1 MKNHLAASRTLLC
14 AALFLILGSVVNA
27 QAPGDPN
34 APPAYGVAMRLQAE
48 AHAARTAGS
57 VQIAHNRAYQ
67 AVLQFQQVVKSR
79 TYSHTPYAR
88 EALRQQAVLEESF
101 LSDKNA
107 AIQSLQ
113 TLHNTFPDDQAVL
126 PQIQRVGNALDKWN
140 STFIQPVL
148 APSSFTVA
156 FHNLG
161 AGLYHVMDFLVSLTG
176 RQSWSYFVAILLVSV
191 LVKLALTPLSN
202 KQYGSMKE
210 MQKLQPYMAELQ
222 AKHKNDKE
230 LLGRKM
236 MELYKEHSIN
246 PAAGCI
252 TMLPTIPIMYLLYY
266 MIRLYQ
272 YQFSHGTFLWIGSG
286 LAHLFPN
293 ILGINLGQADW
304 PLLILYAGSMYIT
317 QRMTI
322 QPSMDPQQAETQKMM
337 TIMTPFM
344 TTYFFYQYHLPSAF
358 VLYYLIFNILSTSQQ
373 KYYMRKRAGDAP
385 PAGSGGGDGGS
396 KRIPLLPVGSGGG
409 QSRPA
414 LNGSRE
420 GNGNGNGSRRVST
433 GRTVSLAEAKEEE
446 DAAGSNLSPLR
457 NGTAPTARGVIAPK
471 KVHPKKKRR

>member
-1 MKNHLAASRTLLC
+1 MKNCLAASRILLC
-14 AALFLILGSVVNA
+14 AAFFLTSGVAASA

-34 APPAYGVAMRLQAE
+34 SPPAYGVAMRLQAE
-48 AHAARTAGS
+48 AQAARSAG
-57 VQIAHNRAYQ
+57 QLETAHNRAYQ

-79 TYSHTPYAR
+79 AYGHTPYAR

-101 LSDKNA
+101 LQDKNA

-113 TLHNTFPDDQAVL
+113 TLHNTFPEDQAVL
-126 PQIQRVGNALDKWN
+126 MQIQRVGNALDQFNKTITPR
-140 STFIQPVL
+140 STP
-148 APSSFTVA
+148 
-156 FHNLG
+156 FHVLG
-161 AGLYHVMDFLVSLTG
+161 ALLYRTMDFLVALTG
-176 RQSWSYFVAILLVSV
+176 RQPWSYFLAILMVSV

-202 KQYGSMKE
+202 KQYASMKE

-286 LAHLFPN
+286 LSHLFPS
-293 ILGINLGQADW
+293 IMGINLGQPDW
-304 PLLILYAGSMYIT
+304 PLLLLYAGSMYVT
-317 QRMTI
+317 QKMTI

-385 PAGSGGGDGGS
+385 SADSGGDGGS
-396 KRIPLLPVGSGGG
+396 KRLPLLPTGPSGG
-409 QSRPA
+409 QSKP
-414 LNGSRE
+414 LTN
-420 GNGNGNGSRRVST
+420 GNGTSNGNGSRRIGP
-433 GRTVSLAEAKEEE
+433 GRTVPIAEAKEE
-446 DAAGSNLSPLR
+446 DRTGDNFAPLR